1 MRRPGF
7 RFAETELPGAARSA
21 TFGGMKPNPERS
33 RLVEQAI
40 GRIRTITSA
49 PLDRAALD
57 GVLNEVKALAAR
69 RDLWSEEDFPPPEDG
84 ERQARYLISET
95 PERTYALYLNVM
107 RSGKRIPPHNHT
119 TWACIAGVKG
129 KEHNRIYD
137 RVDDGKT
144 PFRGEVR
151 ERERFTVEHG
161 RGVAFMPD
169 DIHSIHLEGEGTLL
183 MLHMY
188 GLSLEKLDKR
198 ICFNVEDG
206 TYQYFG
212 PGNVKEVP

>member
-1 MRRPGF
+1 M
-7 RFAETELPGAARSA
+7 TIAA
-21 TFGGMKPNPERS
+21 ERS
-33 RLVEQAI
+33 SVKERRQAEVAKAVADIRAIEREMGVNRPALEKIKARLIQ
-40 GRIRTITSA
+40 
-49 PLDRAALD
+49 
-57 GVLNEVKALAAR
+57 LAADR
-69 RDLWSEEDFPPPEDG
+69 SLFPPEDFPLGPNE
-84 ERQARYLISET
+84 QS
-95 PERTYALYLNVM
+95 ALYRLSEDPDGRFALYM
-107 RSGKRIPPHNHT
+107 STTREGRETPPHNHT